1 MVEGPAREVIGRVSD
16 RLVEA
21 IENDRPDTG
30 RVALIDDRRR
40 QELLVGHWVGEEL
53 REVDRGRLGDGGS
66 PLGHRERVEL
76 MEQVVAE
83 VLGAGPLERYLNDPN
98 VEEID
103 VNSAAQ
109 TWITT
114 TDGRKVDVGRL
125 WDDDHA
131 LTAFQKRF
139 ARRMSVTG
147 EGRLDTSAPMATL
160 QTPGGARVVM
170 VLGGAGEHGVSP
182 HPRMAIRRFTVQ
194 RAGLAGLA
202 SRGMFD
208 SSLVPRLEALVRAG
222 FTMLV
227 SGPPGAGK
235 TTLLVELLGSVDPR
249 ERIVTVERHLLELRL
264 EDDPRHPDA
273 PSLHTRGPNSE
284 GEGAV
289 ATRTLVE
296 LTRRL
301 NPDRVVVGELVE
313 DEALDMLDVASMC
326 ARGSLATIHAHSAD
340 VVLHRLAYYVAK
352 SDTSLPEF
360 AVWSL
365 ISQTVDF
372 VVHIDL
378 VRNVGSSGTSR
389 RVVSV
394 IEVGGVGERAG
405 VSATEVFAADDEHR
419 LRQVAPLSQRRI
431 QRLRRAGEDPGL
443 FANWEAP

>member
-1 MVEGPAREVIGRVSD
+1 MIDAPAREVIGRVAD
-16 RLVEA
+16 RLVDA
-21 IENDRPDTG
+21 IEGDQVGAAGVP
-30 RVALIDDRRR
+30 LIDDRRR

-53 REVDRGRLGDGGS
+53 REVDRARLGDGAS
-66 PLGHRERVEL
+66 PLGHQERVEL
-76 MEQVVAE
+76 TELVVAE
-83 VLGAGPLERYLNDPN
+83 VLGAGPLERYLNDPT

-114 TDGRKVDVGRL
+114 TDGRKTDVGRL
-125 WDDDHA
+125 WTDDRE

-139 ARRMSVTG
+139 ARRMSATG

-170 VLGGAGEHGVSP
+170 VLGGVGEHGVSP

-194 RAGLAGLA
+194 QSGLDGLARRGL
-202 SRGMFD
+202 FD
-208 SSLVPRLEALVRAG
+208 ESMVPRLSALVRAG

-235 TTLLVELLGSVDPR
+235 TTLLVELLGAVDPR

-273 PSLHTRGPNSE
+273 PALHTRGPNSE
-284 GEGAV
+284 GEGTV
-289 ATRTLVE
+289 HTRTLVE

-352 SDTSLPEF
+352 SNTSLPEF
-360 AVWSL
+360 AIWNL
-365 ISQTVDF
+365 IAQTVDF

-378 VRNVGSSGTSR
+378 VRNVGSAGTTR
-389 RVVSV
+389 RVASI
-394 IEVGGVGERAG
+394 IEVGGVGERGG
-405 VSATEVFAADDEHR
+405 VSATEVFASDDESR
-419 LRQVAPLSQRRI
+419 LRQVAPLSQRRLR
-431 QRLRRAGEDPGL
+431 RLRRAGEDPGL
-443 FANWEAP
+443 FLGWEAP